1 MKKFFVVACAWL
13 MLIGAEA
20 PSPTPSPLPAAS
32 QYNDPGMHFEVQP
45 GWTRVP
51 FSGNSQH
58 EGFQPLAIFVM
69 DQGKA
74 EQKTLIISAE
84 PYEGTLDG
92 FESSTENE
100 LRSGSEGTFVD
111 KKVRLTMPNGMP
123 AYWMKVSR
131 GDQAGKLFQTFQ
143 YAIFDGTRGIV
154 ASVSGRLGDIRE
166 EQARA
171 WLAGLQVVL
180 YPRNR

>member
-1 MKKFFVVACAWL
+1 
-13 MLIGAEA
+13 MLIGADTPA
-20 PSPTPSPLPAAS
+20 PGPSPSPSPLPEAA

-45 GWTRVP
+45 EWTRVP
-51 FSGNSQH
+51 FNGKAPG
-58 EGFQPLAIFVM
+58 GFQPLAIFTREA
-69 DQGKA
+69 GKA
-74 EQKTLIISAE
+74 EQKTLIIAAE

-100 LRSGSEGTFVD
+100 LRSGSEGTIVD
-111 KKVRLTMPNGMP
+111 KKIRLIMPNGMP

-131 GDQAGKLFQTFQ
+131 GTQAGKLYQTFQ
-143 YAIFDGTRGIV
+143 YAIFDGMRGII

-166 EQARA
+166 EQARE
-171 WLAGLQVVL
+171 WLSGLRVVL